1 MAPDVTASD
10 AAASGGNSGSG
21 VIPPDWSV
29 YAAPVNALLLA
40 AEQFG
45 AKRADLLDRIGLDAS
60 SLSDPEARIAL
71 TQYFHLF
78 KLAEKLTGNSDIA
91 LYAGRIGYLGGLNLQ
106 LYMATICHTFRDYLN
121 LMPSVLKMW
130 GDIGEVKI
138 KAAGDMIRLEWLPL
152 ADATTSD
159 RYLTDAVLAAS
170 AAIVDSLC
178 LLPVPVRR
186 AEVTYAQP
194 ANTDVL
200 GQLFGAEIEFEADIS
215 CLYFARQSLDFP
227 LVQQNYQGSPG
238 GRGSLVP
245 FADLFDGK
253 DPSDKFWSRLRQS
266 IVRLLPLGDLSMSGV
281 ASDMNMSART
291 FQRHMQQRGTCFR
304 DEVKDIRSQ
313 LAVRYLA
320 DPNISVTDAAFLLG
334 YSDQGAFSNAFKS
347 WHGCAPSDFRVKTL
361 LA

>member
-1 MAPDVTASD
+1 MPEQPTSRE
-10 AAASGGNSGSG
+10 
-21 VIPPDWSV
+21 DWTV
-29 YAAPVNALLLA
+29 YAAPVNSLLLA
-40 AEQFG
+40 AEQLG
-45 AKRADLLDRIGLDAS
+45 AARADLIDAAA
-60 SLSDPEARIAL
+60 LTGAALADPENRIPVSH
-71 TQYFHLF
+71 YF
-78 KLAEKLTGNSDIA
+78 KLFEAAERMTGDPDIG
-91 LYAGRIGYLGGLNLQ
+91 LYAGRISYLTGLNLQ

-138 KAAGDMIRLEWLPL
+138 RAEGDLIRLEWLPL
-152 ADATTSD
+152 APATGVQ
-159 RYLTDAVLAAS
+159 RYLTDIMLSAS
-170 AAIVDSLC
+170 ALIVDSLC
-178 LLPVPVRR
+178 VMPIPARR
-186 AEVTYAQP
+186 VYVTYERP
-194 ANTDVL
+194 DDIELLEKML
-200 GQLFGAEIEFEADIS
+200 GSDIAFGQSVS
-215 CLYFARQSLDFP
+215 CLYFDRISLSYP
-227 LVQQNYQGSPG
+227 LVQQNYRRADG
-238 GRGSLVP
+238 GTIP

-291 FQRHMQQRGTCFR
+291 LQRHLQQRGTCFR

-320 DPNISVTDAAFLLG
+320 DPNVSVTDTAFLLG

-347 WHGCAPSDFRVKTL
+347 WHACAPTDFRAKAR